1 MTRRFPAQEE
11 AVSLTDPAGAIPPQ
25 RKESRTRRRSVLL
38 IEDEA
43 DLGLVLSIRLRN
55 AGFDVSVANNGEEGV
70 ELAVRDEPDAIVLDL
85 GLPDLDGAG
94 VIRVLRTVKMTRDI
108 PIIILTG
115 QEVAAVEQVV
125 EGWEVVRRIIRKPI
139 SGKTLA
145 LVVETVLGPDEVP

>member
-1 MTRRFPAQEE
+1 MTRECRVQSR
-11 AVSLTDPAGAIPPQ
+11 AVSTAEPADPILPNGE
-25 RKESRTRRRSVLL
+25 KTEKRRLKVL
-38 IEDEA
+38 IVEDEA

-55 AGFDVSVANNGEEGV
+55 AGYDVAVANNGEEGV

-94 VIRVLRTVKMTRDI
+94 VIRVLRTVKMTRDT

-115 QEVAAVEQVV
+115 RETEDVAQLV
-125 EGWEVVRRIIRKPI
+125 EGWDVVRRIIRKPI

-145 LVVETVLGPDEVP
+145 RVLDSVLGRDEAP